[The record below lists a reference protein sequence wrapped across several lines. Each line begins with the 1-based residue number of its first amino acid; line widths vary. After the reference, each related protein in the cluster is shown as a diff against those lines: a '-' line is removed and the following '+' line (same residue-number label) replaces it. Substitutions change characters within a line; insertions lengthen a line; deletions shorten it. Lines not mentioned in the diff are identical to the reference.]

1 MLLVVLL
8 ALLPWQARQE
18 VDRWI
23 ERLPLIERQ
32 WHYDAEN
39 EVIWEPEVLAMRDYL
54 DGGGLLS
61 DAQWRLALVRSGAI
75 RVRERWPVQE
85 PFAISV
91 EVPAWLKNSK
101 LTVEPVRSDFT
112 SAQATSTSG
121 GCGNCAMSSGLRA
134 RYQTIGVLAL
144 GPQVLE
150 LRITVERIPAWRR
163 RGAPAQSPKILWQ
176 GILAPTVE
184 GVHAIEEVLP
194 GASDPELDAAVRR
207 ALDIHRVEEVSL
219 FGKVAH
225 VPELVDTSVS
235 LHVEVRRGNEVHD
248 EATLAL
254 QRRNAFVQS
263 VILDVPDRSL
273 SGWNLHVRGVPEST
287 LREWNARRHW
297 NGELVIPLEE
307 LRRP

>member
-1 MLLVVLL
+1 MLLAVLL
-8 ALLPWQARQE
+8 ALLPWQTRQE

-23 ERLPLIERQ
+23 EQLPVIEQQ
-32 WHYDAEN
+32 WHYDAEKK
-39 EVIWEPEVLAMRDYL
+39 EVIWEPEVLALRDYL
-54 DGGGLLS
+54 DTGGVLS
-61 DAQWRLALVRSGAI
+61 DDQWRLALERSGAI
-75 RVRERWPVQE
+75 RVRPRWPVQE
-85 PFAISV
+85 PLAISV
-91 EVPAWLKNSK
+91 EVPAWL
-101 LTVEPVRSDFT
+101 TDARIVVVPVRNDFT
-112 SAQATSTSG
+112 SARSVPRS
-121 GCGNCAMSSGLRA
+121 GCGTCGLSSGLEE

-207 ALDIHRVEEVSL
+207 ALDIHRVEEVSV
-219 FGKVAH
+219 FGKVAR
-225 VPELVDTSVS
+225 VPELVGTAVS

-263 VILDVPDRSL
+263 VMLDVPDRSL

-287 LREWNARRHW
+287 LREWNARQHW
-297 NGELVIPLEE
+297 NGELVIPLAE
-307 LRRP
+307 LPER